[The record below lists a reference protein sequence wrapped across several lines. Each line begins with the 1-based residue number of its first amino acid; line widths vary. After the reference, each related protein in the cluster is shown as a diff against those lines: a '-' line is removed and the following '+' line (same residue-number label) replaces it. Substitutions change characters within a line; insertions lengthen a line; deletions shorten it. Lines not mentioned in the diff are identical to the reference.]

1 MSDDFAMMFERR
13 AVNDLMADLTPMD
26 PEETSGAMEQME
38 STPLTEDQ
46 LKAWPPFAAHSK
58 NLYALYEGEAF
69 RGTDDE
75 AAVYGIETMGEFAHN
90 FAGNE
95 GTLHQAAQIAMS
107 KSSDYA
113 KSFVY
118 LAQQYERLPT
128 FSMKGF
134 GRFVGGIL
142 RDPLTYAGLGVGA
155 MGFKAIGQPAKAGI
169 RGAITELAKKAALAP
184 KTSAAISGGTLV
196 GGGNVAQQ
204 SIEAEAGMEKP
215 MAERATEAALSTA
228 LGAAGGAGLVK
239 GGELAVKGGKSLYE
253 KVSSALDGIDIT
265 PDDRAAIDDVIK
277 SLDPVQQPPAQQAAP
292 IEPRGPAFDQ
302 PAPVIDGFQNSIF
315 ENPITVG
322 SAANHEGSHVAE
334 VGYAYRSIGDAELQ
348 AIRNDGFA
356 LPPPGGKSKGGRK
369 NVKHWSRADG
379 KLYYRPDQIVIRIRS
394 ENLDPSTPASS
405 KNIEV
410 WNKDTGSFEP
420 VSPDI
425 AGKAQQA
432 APIEPRGPAVKLTPA
447 ENKFFA
453 EFMENEVNREELMEA
468 VPSLR
473 IDNGTIS
480 VDQKGVDELFR
491 WIDEIVVLDGAG
503 KVPPRLKKAKFY
515 NMLDGAKFY
524 NMPDGETN

>member
-13 AVNDLMADLTPMD
+13 AVNDIMADLTPMD

-118 LAQQYERLPT
+118 LAKQYERLPT

-215 MAERATEAALSTA
+215 MAERATEAVLSTA
-228 LGAAGGAGLVK
+228 LGAAAGAGMVK
-239 GGELAVKGGKSLYE
+239 GGELAVRGGKSLYE
-253 KVSSALDGIDIT
+253 KVSSALDGIDVT
-265 PDDRAAIDDVIK
+265 PDDRAVIDDVIK
-277 SLDPVQQPPAQQAAP
+277 SLDPAQQPP
-292 IEPRGPAFDQ
+292 
-302 PAPVIDGFQNSIF
+302 
-315 ENPITVG
+315 
-322 SAANHEGSHVAE
+322 
-334 VGYAYRSIGDAELQ
+334 
-348 AIRNDGFA
+348 
-356 LPPPGGKSKGGRK
+356 
-369 NVKHWSRADG
+369 
-379 KLYYRPDQIVIRIRS
+379 
-394 ENLDPSTPASS
+394 
-405 KNIEV
+405 
-410 WNKDTGSFEP
+410 
-420 VSPDI
+420 
-425 AGKAQQA
+425 AQQA

-453 EFMENEVNREELMEA
+453 SFMENKANREELMEE

-491 WIDEIVVLDGAG
+491 WIDETVVLDGAG

-515 NMLDGAKFY
+515 NMLDG
-524 NMPDGETN
+524 ETN